1 MTLPLCCSVCSLPFH
16 VRVSVVFYRV
26 ERFFYRVDGDPA
38 HQVQD
43 ADFVVGAGFSDSA
56 ERGLHYRRAYRP
68 AVDVEVSRGV
78 GEAAAYQFLLV
89 RARLH
94 RVRDPLIFCFFHQ
107 PHINIF

>member
-1 MTLPLCCSVCSLPFH
+1 M
-16 VRVSVVFYRV
+16 RVSVVFYRV

-78 GEAAAYQFLLV
+78 GEASAYLTDGGPVLSVDAAGEAVGRRFVCELDRLV
-89 RARLH
+89 K
-94 RVRDPLIFCFFHQ
+94 LIVV
-107 PHINIF
+107 INVY

>member
-1 MTLPLCCSVCSLPFH
+1 M
-16 VRVSVVFYRV
+16 RVSVVFDRV

-56 ERGLHYRRAYRP
+56 ERSLHDRRAYRP
-68 AVDVEVSRGV
+68 AVDVEVARRM
-78 GEAAAYQFLLV
+78 GETAAYQFLLV
-89 RARLH
+89 RARLR
-94 RVRDPLIFCFFHQ
+94 RVRDTLIFCFFYQ